1 LVRFADEAKSKRV
14 MASLKAS
21 GLLHAAG
28 IATSLIN
35 TGQQWLV
42 PAGNCG

>member
-1 LVRFADEAKSKRV
+1 MV
-14 MASLKAS
+14 SLKAS

-28 IATSLIN
+28 IATSLTN

-42 PAGNCG
+42 PTGNYG